1 MFQNI
6 FHTIEQRKSCR
17 TYSDTISARQI
28 IEKLSNEDLHRIPL
42 QAKQLF
48 SPDVIMPEIRL
59 LPFNSSITP
68 PSTYGVIK
76 GAQLYAALGIP
87 DKNSRQSMVAGGI
100 LFENFILHATELGF
114 ATCWLGGTFGKS
126 EFQKAFEANG
136 GTGSVEIVSPVGN
149 AAPHMRMSEKLMR
162 SFVKS
167 SSRKSL
173 DSLFAFEEDCKD
185 LRTASNGQHMEHMIT
200 QMLEMIR
207 LAPSSRNSQPW
218 RGKISYEDGQI
229 IICISCINPG
239 SKFAAIDMGIA
250 LCHLFGTAEA
260 LSLELCLQEANY
272 TSLKFTFSIAKSNQT
287 R

>member
-28 IEKLSNEDLHRIPL
+28 IEKFSNAYLHRIPS
-42 QAKQLF
+42 QAKQMF
-48 SPDVIMPEIRL
+48 PPDMIFPEIRL
-59 LPFNSSITP
+59 LPFNSNATP

-76 GAQLYAALGIP
+76 GAQVYAALGIP
-87 DKNSRQSMVAGGI
+87 DKNSRQTMVAGGL

-149 AAPHMRMSEKLMR
+149 AAPHMRLSEKLMR
-162 SFVKS
+162 SVVKS

-173 DSLFAFEEDCKD
+173 DSLFVFEEDCKD
-185 LRTASNGQHMEHMIT
+185 LRTASNGQQMKPKIKR
-200 QMLEMIR
+200 MLEMIR

-218 RGKISYEDGQI
+218 RGKISYDGKQI

-239 SKFAAIDMGIA
+239 GKFTAIDMGIA

-260 LSLELCLQEANY
+260 LSLELCLQKVDY
-272 TSLKFTFSIAKSNQT
+272 TSLKFTFSIAESNQT